1 MQPLDSRG
9 NLWYYLNRS
18 KKHANE
24 IGGRKVDE
32 KVVSLFSDSI
42 RVTLTKW
49 NGEQRVDIRYTY
61 SEGGGVRENKPS
73 KRGVSLKLSQ
83 AREILEQ
90 ALALVE
96 EAEDGQ
102 SGN

>member
-1 MQPLDSRG
+1 M
-9 NLWYYLNRS
+9 
-18 KKHANE
+18 
-24 IGGRKVDE
+24 
-32 KVVSLFSDSI
+32 
-42 RVTLTKW
+42 
-49 NGEQRVDIRYTY
+49 
-61 SEGGGVRENKPS
+61 GGGVNKPS